1 MYLRNLFIFLGLIKF
16 SFAQR
21 LTKEEGSNY
30 FPFLHKLSNEERLY
44 KHLFEHSMRMN
55 ESEMGSGEDDYYY
68 EEEEWPEDLL
78 EDNSPAP
85 TGTHHKVIDLFTG
98 QPVLDDD

>member
-1 MYLRNLFIFLGLIKF
+1 MDFFEIISMFSLCLAGISTYIALQAIKANLHQAKQIQQIYQ
-16 SFAQR
+16 A
-21 LTKEEGSNY
+21 
-30 FPFLHKLSNEERLY
+30 LSAIQI
-44 KHLFEHSMRMN
+44 
-55 ESEMGSGEDDYYY
+55 YYY